1 MSIGGRPCRVAL
13 ALAGIALCA
22 PASASA
28 AQLVVDDDRLQ
39 CPSAAHTTIAAA
51 VGAAQPGDTV
61 SVCDGTYLEGAAGAG
76 ATSLT
81 IDKALTLK
89 GAGAG
94 RVFVGPSGDIAEATP
109 VLRNAAG
116 NVISVV
122 GADVDISGITV
133 FGANR
138 HVDAGIAYLNADGG
152 VSSVEIVDLVRSGQ
166 YTGNSGVG
174 FVAAGNEAD
183 RLRNVSLEDSL
194 IEGYDAA
201 GVVVD
206 AALANGST
214 RPSPT
219 FGVFALLTGNRVTG
233 AGAGSGVAGQDGY
246 RVLNRASTVTVENTF
261 TDNSDAGIDVQNSGS
276 TSQTRYNRNNIQR
289 NRIGLRHQGAFVPCS
304 SNPERFTTFRL
315 DAVENWWGS
324 PAGPSTDDIPGRGDG
339 VSGTSGVLS
348 GCQETQAPADATE
361 LVNYGNY
368 MRRPGP
374 VQAPLSRF
382 VDAQPT
388 VDITAP
394 APGTKLAPNTPIQ
407 IAATAADDIGVQS
420 VTFLRGAQ
428 VLGED
433 RVAPYTATYTP
444 TGDEVWTAQSIVAI
458 VTDSRGQT
466 GGDATTIGAA
476 DDTSPTIELLDPI
489 RLENGG
495 YDLFALADDDRGVE
509 RVSFFLDGELECAD
523 GREPF
528 ACRIKP
534 RFVPRDRLTVVA
546 VATDT
551 FGHTSTAMQTIR
563 QPRRLKPKGM
573 SLKVDSRR
581 MNVLADGR
589 VRLPAGVRERDGCE
603 GRVQVAVFRNGNQV
617 DRKRVNLDRDCEYE
631 ARLQVRR
638 EDRHRVR
645 ARFLGNDLLRPINA
659 PAKSVR
665 VG

>member
-1 MSIGGRPCRVAL
+1 MRLGGRPCRVAL
-13 ALAGIALCA
+13 ALAGVILCA
-22 PASASA
+22 PATASA
-28 AQLVVDDDRLQ
+28 AQLVVDDDRMQ

-51 VGAAQPGDTV
+51 IAAAQPGDTV
-61 SVCDGTYLEGAAGAG
+61 SVCDGTYREGPAGAG

-81 IDKALTLK
+81 IDKAITIK

-109 VLRNAAG
+109 VLRNDDG

-122 GADVDISGITV
+122 GTDADISGITV
-133 FGANR
+133 FGSNR
-138 HVDAGIAYLNADGG
+138 HVDAGIAYVNAHGE

-166 YTGNSGVG
+166 YTGTSGVG
-174 FVAAGNEAD
+174 FVAAGNEAN
-183 RLRNVSLEDSL
+183 RLRNVTLEDSL

-214 RPSPT
+214 RPNTT

-246 RVLNRASTVTVENTF
+246 RVLNRASTVAVENTF
-261 TDNSDAGIDVQNSGS
+261 TDNSDAGIDVQNSGN

-289 NRIGLRHQGAFVPCS
+289 NRIGLRHQGVFAVCQQDPGRVS
-304 SNPERFTTFRL
+304 SFRL

-324 PAGPSTDDIPGRGDG
+324 PMGPSTDDVPGRGDG
-339 VSGTSGVLS
+339 VSGNAGGLS
-348 GCQETQAPADATE
+348 GCQETQAPADATD
-361 LVNYGNY
+361 LVNYRNY
-368 MRRPGP
+368 LRRPGP
-374 VQAPLSRF
+374 VQAPLSQF
-382 VDAQPT
+382 VDEQPT

-394 APGTKLAPNTPIQ
+394 APGTKLAPNTPVP

-420 VTFLRGAQ
+420 VTFIRGTQ
-428 VLGED
+428 VLGVD
-433 RVAPYTATYTP
+433 REAPYTATYTP
-444 TGDEVWTAQSIVAI
+444 AGDEVWTAQSIVAI

-466 GGDATTIGAA
+466 GGDAVSVGAA
-476 DDTSPTIELLDPI
+476 DDNSPTIELLDPI

-495 YDLFALADDDRGVE
+495 YDLFAIADDDRGVE
-509 RVSFFLDGELECAD
+509 RVTFFLDGEVECND
-523 GREPF
+523 TREPF

-534 RFVPRDRLTVVA
+534 RFVPRDLLTVVA

-551 FGHTSTAMQTIR
+551 FGHTSTAIQTIR
-563 QPRRLKPKGM
+563 QPKRLRPKGM

-581 MNVLADGR
+581 LNVFADGR
-589 VRLPAGVRERDGCE
+589 LRLPAGVRERDGCN
-603 GRVQVAVFRNGNQV
+603 GRVLVTVLRNGNEV
-617 DRKRVNLDRDCEYE
+617 DRKRVELDRDCEYE
-631 ARLQVRR
+631 ARLRVRR

-659 PAKSVR
+659 PSKTVR